1 MTSNIK
7 MHTFVTAKGSKI
19 PLEFNAKFHTPLP
32 MLDSLN
38 LTEYIKHDNRF
49 QWLQT
54 SFKNIKGHSIEYCQ
68 VVIMPESHC
77 KYSHERILHQK
88 YGGKMCY
95 LTVVSS
101 DNEPVYDGDLEIGN
115 SIYMKNGKN
124 LRSVLIPEKLD

>member
-1 MTSNIK
+1 
-7 MHTFVTAKGSKI
+7 MHTFITAKGSKI

-32 MLDSLN
+32 MLDYLN

-54 SFKNIKGHSIEYCQ
+54 SFKNNIEYCQ
-68 VVIMPESHC
+68 VMIMPESHC

-95 LTVVSS
+95 LTIVSS
-101 DNEPVYDGDLEIGN
+101 DNEPIYEGDLEIGN
-115 SIYMKNGKN
+115 SIYMKDGKN
-124 LRSVLIPEKLD
+124 LRSVLIPEKLA